1 MAGGMK
7 SLAKDTAIYG
17 LSSIV
22 GRFLNWMLVPMYTRV
37 LTGTGEYGIVTN
49 IYGWTALL
57 LVLLTYGMET
67 GFFRFINRKEEQE
80 PVRVYATTLYSIA
93 FTSSLFIAFALI
105 FLNPISG
112 ALGYAANPEYIG
124 MMACIVAIDAFCCIP
139 FAYLRYK
146 GRAIRFASIKLINI
160 FLNIFLN
167 IFFLVLCPKI
177 NASNPELISWFYNP
191 CHGVGYI
198 FVANVFTTIFTF
210 IILIPDMLL
219 GLRARFDRRRLGK
232 MLHYSAPILILGI
245 AGILNQTA
253 DKILFPFLFDDKDY
267 ADSQLGIYGA
277 CFKIAVVMV
286 MFIQAFRYAY
296 EPFIFAKNKDDDSKK
311 SYVEAM
317 KYFIIFSLV
326 IFIGVM
332 FYLDILKH
340 FVDSKYY
347 PGLVVVP
354 IVMLGELFFGIYY
367 NLSVWYK
374 LTDRTQWGAY
384 FSIIGCIMTVAIII
398 IFVPQY
404 GFIACAWASLAS
416 NLLMMLLSYFVGQK
430 KFPIPYNLRSA
441 LFYGVIATAFYF
453 IGMLPQIE
461 SDILR
466 LSFRTV
472 ILLIFIGIII
482 KKDLPLS
489 EIPVVG
495 KYFKR

>member
-1 MAGGMK
+1 MSGGMK

-17 LSSIV
+17 LSSII

-49 IYGWTALL
+49 IYGWTAIL

-67 GFFRFINRKEEQE
+67 GFFRFINKKDEQY
-80 PVRVYATTLYSIA
+80 PLRVYATTLYSIA
-93 FTSSLFIAFALI
+93 FTSTLFIAFALI

-112 ALGYAANPEYIG
+112 VLGYAANPEYIG
-124 MMACIVAIDAFCCIP
+124 MMACIVAIDAFCCIS

-146 GRAIRFASIKLINI
+146 GRAVRFASIKLINI

-177 NASNPELISWFYNP
+177 NPELISWFYNP
-191 CHGVGYI
+191 DYGVGYI
-198 FVANVFTTIFTF
+198 FVANVFTTAFTF
-210 IILIPDMLL
+210 VMLIPDMLP
-219 GLRARFDRRRLGK
+219 GLRARFDRKKLNE
-232 MLHYSAPILILGI
+232 MLRYSLPILILGI
-245 AGILNQTA
+245 AGIFNQTA
-253 DKILFPFLFDDKDY
+253 DKILFPFLFDNKDY

-296 EPFIFAKNKDDDSKK
+296 EPFIFAKNRENDNKK

-326 IFIGVM
+326 IFVGVM

-340 FVDSKYY
+340 FVDEKYY
-347 PGLVVVP
+347 SGLAVVP

-384 FSIIGCIMTVAIII
+384 FSITGCILTVVIII
-398 IFVPQY
+398 GFVPEY
-404 GFIACAWASLAS
+404 GFIACAWASFAS
-416 NLLMMLLSYFVGQK
+416 NLFMMLLSYFVGQK

-441 LFYGVIATAFYF
+441 LFYGIIAVVCYSA
-453 IGMLPQIE
+453 GMLPQIE

-466 LSFRTV
+466 LSYRTI
-472 ILLIFIGIII
+472 ILLIFICIII
-482 KKDLPLS
+482 KKDFPLS
-489 EIPVVG
+489 EIPFVG
-495 KYFKR
+495 RYFKK